1 MDPELDFVAPVRAAG
16 RKTPAI
22 SPDQVGKLEDERV
35 FSITFDPGGTTGWS
49 VFAVWRSA
57 MHDPAEKILDNLA
70 FWSAGQ
76 FTGPESFQV
85 DSMMALVEAWDDD
98 AVITNEDFILQQ
110 FSMARDLLAPVR
122 INAKFEDRLYVSG
135 NFHRLSYQMPS
146 LALRS
151 VSDERLKVWGFWNP
165 LKGQEHARDAVKHN
179 ITRLRRLKDQWMKED
194 AQPESVA

>member
-1 MDPELDFVAPVRAAG
+1 MDPELDFVAPARAAG
-16 RKTPAI
+16 RRTAAI
-22 SPDQVGKLEDERV
+22 SPFQVGELQDERV
-35 FSITFDPGGTTGWS
+35 FSITFDPGGTTGWA

-57 MHDPAEKILDNLA
+57 MYDSAEKILDNLA

-76 FTGPESFQV
+76 FTGPESEQV

-122 INAKFEDRLYVSG
+122 INAKFEDRLYVAG
-135 NFHRLSYQMPS
+135 QEHRLSYQMPS

-179 ITRLRRLKDQWMKED
+179 ITRLRRLKEQWMKED
-194 AQPESVA
+194 AQPETVA